1 MPRVAGEPS
10 DHLSRMLSSEER
22 QRSDVD
28 QTLRATREAFRE
40 LGSNLAATAKD
51 LDRSLAGF
59 SSGLQSMLAGL
70 LGSRGGGGLGGLLKG
85 GFGLASLGL
94 KIAGLFKSEAPA
106 PQPLSPFELPPSL
119 TVEAANTSQ
128 VLAGFPHLDRG
139 QAGEPRS
146 IVRTPAESR
155 APQVV
160 VNVNALDTQS
170 FLDRSSDIARAVR
183 EAMLHMHPINDV
195 IGEL

>member
-1 MPRVAGEPS
+1 
-10 DHLSRMLSSEER
+10 MLTTEER
-22 QRSDVD
+22 RHGEVE

-40 LGSNLAATAKD
+40 LGSNLAATTKD

-59 SSGLQSMLAGL
+59 SSGLQSILSSL
-70 LGSRGGGGLGGLLKG
+70 LGSRGGGGFGGLLKG

-106 PQPLSPFELPPSL
+106 PAPLSPFELPASL
-119 TVEAANTSQ
+119 TVEAANTSR

-146 IVRTPAESR
+146 IGR
-155 APQVV
+155 APGEARSPQVV
-160 VNVNALDTQS
+160 VNISALDTQS

-183 EAMLHMHPINDV
+183 DAMLHMHPINDV